1 MHRVS
6 CTGSAWPIRW
16 RAWASS
22 RWRSING
29 VGNTLANILTGNSGS
44 NSLTKLDAK
53 GRRLLTVAVQARP
66 LALAFDGTH
75 VWAASNKARSV
86 TKLRAKDGRIVGVF
100 PAGDGPS
107 ALAFDGENLW
117 VANFFSG
124 DVMKLRAEDG
134 ERLGAWR
141 VAPGASGLAFDGHNI
156 WVTSWGTNSVTAL
169 RSDGSVMATY
179 GTGRRPQQVLHDG
192 ANLWLAN
199 SASDSVSSTA
209 LGWK

>member
-1 MHRVS
+1 MLKLSPRDGAVLGSFEVRHSPAAFVS
-6 CTGSAWPIRW
+6 DGE
-16 RAWASS
+16 
-22 RWRSING
+22 
-29 VGNTLANILTGNSGS
+29 NIWVANSGS

-53 GRRLLTVAVQARP
+53 GASLTIGVRGRLR
-66 LALAFDGTH
+66 LAFDGAH
-75 VWAASNKARSV
+75 VWVATTRRAASRKCAPRTV
-86 TKLRAKDGRIVGVF
+86 ILGVF

-107 ALAFDGENLW
+107 ALAFDGENVW

-134 ERLGAWR
+134 ERLGARR
-141 VAPGASGLAFDGHNI
+141 VAPAPRHRLRRAQHWVAAS
-156 WVTSWGTNSVTAL
+156 GTNSVTAL

-179 GTGRRPQQVLHDG
+179 GTGRRPQQVLYDG